1 MSHGIEIWR
10 AILSTP
16 RTMLTL
22 QVGTEEE
29 LPGPE
34 EGDEAVVELT
44 RQYPGLS
51 RELAEYLAR

>member
-10 AILSTP
+10 AVLSTP

-22 QVGTEEE
+22 LAGTEEE
-29 LPGPE
+29 LPGPD
-34 EGDEAVVELT
+34 EGDEAVVELI

-51 RELAEYLAR
+51 RALAEYLAR

>member
-1 MSHGIEIWR
+1 MSHGIEIWP

-22 QVGTEEE
+22 LVGTEEE
-29 LPGPE
+29 LPGPG
-34 EGDEAVVELT
+34 EGDETVVELT